1 MNYKCILNNMTYHFT
16 GMLGA
21 QARRHH
27 QLKYNFEN
35 DIALLADKRIN
46 PSVSSV
52 IALRAKWMAE
62 NHGNFEN
69 MSVLDAM
76 QRTKDKM
83 SQHLDFA
90 ETPRGY
96 VAVLVTD
103 FMYRVH
109 KEMKSARDVVFV
121 DTTSHVDKTNCS
133 LTILLCS
140 SAAGGLPLGVILTS
154 TQTKEDYVKG
164 MSHGQFTI

>member
-1 MNYKCILNNMTYHFT
+1 MNQSFT

-27 QLKYNFEN
+27 QLKHNFQS
-35 DIALLADKRIN
+35 DIAQLADRRVN
-46 PSVSSV
+46 PTLDSVVS
-52 IALRAKWMAE
+52 LRARWMAE
-62 NHGNFEN
+62 NHGQFDD

-83 SQHLDFA
+83 PQHLIRFT
-90 ETPRGY
+90 ETPGGY

-103 FMYRVH
+103 FMYRIH
-109 KEMKSARDVVFV
+109 EEMKSASEVVFV

-133 LTILLCS
+133 LTILVCS
-140 SAAGGLPLGVILTS
+140 SPAGGLPLGVILSS
-154 TQTKEDYVKG
+154 TQTKDDYVTGK
-164 MSHGQFTI
+164 SHS